1 MDPGIEKLITKFE
14 MEVEKLKD
22 ELIPLREEVEA
33 VNVSSYILWEK
44 LQTIQNK
51 VIRLEKSNKL
61 LNVP

>member
-1 MDPGIEKLITKFE
+1 

-33 VNVSSYILWEK
+33 VKVSSYILWEK